1 LNLKIEMSI
10 DEYTEKKIKM
20 QKTMQHNMQHN
31 SPKVKAKQ
39 NHNKDDN
46 PDKLENLKDENFHLK
61 KK

>member
-1 LNLKIEMSI
+1 MSI

-39 NHNKDDN
+39 NQNKDDN

>member
-1 LNLKIEMSI
+1 MSI

-39 NHNKDDN
+39 NHNKEDN